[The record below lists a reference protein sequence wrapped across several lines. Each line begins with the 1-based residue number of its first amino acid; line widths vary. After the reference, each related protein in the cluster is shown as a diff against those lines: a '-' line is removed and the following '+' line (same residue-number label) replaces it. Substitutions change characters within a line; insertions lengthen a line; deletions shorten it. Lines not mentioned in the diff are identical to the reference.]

1 MPETCYC
8 GCDREVTGDDLALSE
23 TGQNIREILDVL
35 RNLSLPLSAEI
46 PEAKQKITGL
56 ISHGERFDEMIAG
69 LIHGTV
75 ETPGSEVS
83 RQMSAWLQ
91 TAGSVADTHMKLLGR
106 SRKDGKA
113 KAKNGKYATN
123 GRGGPE

>member
-1 MPETCYC
+1 MAETCYC

-35 RNLSLPLSAEI
+35 KNLSLPLSQEI
-46 PEAKQKITGL
+46 PEAKERITRL
-56 ISHGERFDEMIAG
+56 ISDGERFDELIAG

-75 ETPGSEVS
+75 ETPGAEVS

-91 TAGSVADTHMKLLGR
+91 AAGSVADTHMKLLGR
-106 SRKDGKA
+106 SRKGDKDKKASGTNGKA
-113 KAKNGKYATN
+113 AEK
-123 GRGGPE
+123 

>member
-1 MPETCYC
+1 MAETCYC

-35 RNLSLPLSAEI
+35 KNLSLPLSSAI
-46 PEAKQKITGL
+46 PEAKEKITGL
-56 ISHGERFDEMIAG
+56 INHGERFDELVAG

-75 ETPGSEVS
+75 ETPGADVS

-91 TAGSVADTHMKLLGR
+91 AAGSVADTHMKLLGR
-106 SRKDGKA
+106 SRKGDKGGKG
-113 KAKNGKYATN
+113 KNGAN
-123 GRGGPE
+123 GSAGKTG

>member
-1 MPETCYC
+1 MTETCYC

-23 TGQNIREILDVL
+23 SGQNIREILDVL
-35 RNLSLPLSAEI
+35 KNLSLPLSQEI
-46 PEAKQKITGL
+46 PEAKEKITGL
-56 ISHGERFDEMIAG
+56 IAHGERFDELVAG

-75 ETPGSEVS
+75 ETPGPEVS

-106 SRKDGKA
+106 SRKGGKD
-113 KAKNGKYATN
+113 KHGTNGKS
-123 GRGGPE
+123 

>member
-1 MPETCYC
+1 MAETCYC
-8 GCDREVTGDDLALSE
+8 GCEREVTGEDVALSE

-35 RNLSLPLSAEI
+35 RNLSLPLSQEI
-46 PEAKQKITGL
+46 PEAKEKITGL
-56 ISHGERFDEMIAG
+56 ISHGERFDELIAG

-75 ETPGSEVS
+75 ETPGAEVS

-106 SRKDGKA
+106 SRKGGKGA
-113 KAKNGKYATN
+113 GKTGANGKTPGA
-123 GRGGPE
+123 PA

>member
-1 MPETCYC
+1 MAETCYC

-35 RNLSLPLSAEI
+35 KNLSLPLSQEI
-46 PEAKQKITGL
+46 PEAKEKITRL
-56 ISHGERFDEMIAG
+56 IADGERFDELIAG

-75 ETPGSEVS
+75 ETPGAEVS

-91 TAGSVADTHMKLLGR
+91 AAGSVADTHMKLLGR
-106 SRKDGKA
+106 SRKAGKGG
-113 KAKNGKYATN
+113 NGK
-123 GRGGPE
+123 G

>member
-1 MPETCYC
+1 MAETCYC
-8 GCDREVTGDDLALSE
+8 GCDREVAGDDLALSE

-35 RNLSLPLSAEI
+35 KNLSLPLSQEI
-46 PEAKQKITGL
+46 PEAKEKITGL
-56 ISHGERFDEMIAG
+56 ITHGERFDELIAG

-75 ETPGSEVS
+75 ETPGPEVS

-106 SRKDGKA
+106 SRKAGKDKTKGA
-113 KAKNGKYATN
+113 SNGANGKTS
-123 GRGGPE
+123 G

>member
-1 MPETCYC
+1 MAETCYC
-8 GCDREVTGDDLALSE
+8 GCDREVTGEDLALSE

-35 RNLSLPLSAEI
+35 KNLSLPLSQEI
-46 PEAKQKITGL
+46 PEAKEKITGL
-56 ISHGERFDEMIAG
+56 IVHGERFDELISG

-75 ETPGSEVS
+75 ETPGADVS

-106 SRKDGKA
+106 SRKGEKD
-113 KAKNGKYATN
+113 KNGTN
-123 GRGGPE
+123 GKTAS